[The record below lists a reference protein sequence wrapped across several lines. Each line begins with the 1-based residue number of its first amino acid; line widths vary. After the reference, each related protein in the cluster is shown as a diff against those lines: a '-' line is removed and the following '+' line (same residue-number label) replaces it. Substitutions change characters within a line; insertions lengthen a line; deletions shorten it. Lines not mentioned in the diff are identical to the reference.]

1 LFTRFLTTVTEKYP
15 YITRVEL
22 IARES
27 NKAAIR
33 FYESLGFSVE
43 GKMKS
48 RIRNVDG
55 TLEADIPMAW
65 IRV

>member
-1 LFTRFLTTVTEKYP
+1 VTEEYP
-15 YITRVEL
+15 HIKRVEL

-27 NKAAIR
+27 NEEAIR

>member
-1 LFTRFLTTVTEKYP
+1 MARPPMNRMNPNEP
-15 YITRVEL
+15 ML

-27 NKAAIR
+27 NEAAIR

-48 RIRNVDG
+48 RIRNIDG

-65 IRV
+65 ICV